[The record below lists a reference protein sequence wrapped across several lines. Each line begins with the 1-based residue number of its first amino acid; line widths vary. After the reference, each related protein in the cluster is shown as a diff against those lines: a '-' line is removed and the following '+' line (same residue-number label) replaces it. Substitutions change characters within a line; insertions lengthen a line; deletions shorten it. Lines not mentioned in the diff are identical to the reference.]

1 MDMKDGWEKKALIGV
16 GIVVLIIIVY
26 AYFIPFSGTPEPTL
40 QSNQTSTTPAT
51 PIPYSIPA
59 VNNSTSNNSSTS
71 GNFTLTADQAKN
83 IALNAYPNYTIGTP
97 TYQNNININGT
108 FYSAW
113 VVPITLNNTSKTV
126 YIDNSGSIIQ
136 TN

>member
-1 MDMKDGWEKKALIGV
+1 MDLKEGWEKKALIGV
-16 GIVVLIIIVY
+16 GIVVLIIIAY
-26 AYFIPFSGTPEPTL
+26 AYFVPFSGTPEPSL
-40 QSNQTSTTPAT
+40 QTNQVSTTPAT
-51 PIPYSIPA
+51 PIPYAVPA

-113 VVPITLNNTSKTV
+113 VVPISLNNTSKTV
-126 YIDNSGSIIQ
+126 YIDNSGAIIQ
-136 TN
+136 TK

>member
-1 MDMKDGWEKKALIGV
+1 MDLEDGWEKKALIGV
-16 GIVVLIIIVY
+16 GVVVLIIIVY
-26 AYFIPFSGTPEPTL
+26 AYFIPFSGTPDPTL
-40 QSNQTSTTPAT
+40 QTNQVSATPAT
-51 PIPYSIPA
+51 PIPYSVPA

-126 YIDNSGSIIQ
+126 YIDNSGAIIQ